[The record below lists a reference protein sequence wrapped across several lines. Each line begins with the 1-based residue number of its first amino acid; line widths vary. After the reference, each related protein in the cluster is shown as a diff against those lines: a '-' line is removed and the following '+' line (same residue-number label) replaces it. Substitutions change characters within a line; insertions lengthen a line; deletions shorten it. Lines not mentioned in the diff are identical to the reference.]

1 MTVAILDQNGFN
13 LADPKLDI
21 ARGAYRY
28 ATSVNQYGRNPS
40 CAAGADEEIWN
51 GSVAYSYPTSA
62 LMTKVS
68 QTADQAAMRGQ
79 TVRIHGLDANWDY
92 VEQDVILDAAN
103 TTTHVVLATLG
114 TPLMRVFYAEING
127 SVVTTSSVRLHND
140 AETVDY
146 FVMPT
151 GNNTTALGW
160 YTVPAGHTAYLTNW
174 WANHNPTQGQT
185 FTSNLIRLWATDNVN
200 GYARKTRGQKGIAP
214 DGGFVHHYNPYMV
227 FTEKTDIVLTAS
239 PVGAAADV
247 SAGFDLIQVK
257 NSRV

>member
-21 ARGAYRY
+21 ARGVYRY

-51 GSVAYSYPTSA
+51 GSVAYSWPDTA
-62 LMTKVS
+62 LMTKLS
-68 QTADQAAMRGQ
+68 QTTDQAALRGA
-79 TVRIHGLDANWDY
+79 TVHIEGLDANWNL
-92 VEQDVILDAAN
+92 VKQSVVLNASL
-103 TTTHVVLATLG
+103 TTTAVALG
-114 TPLMRVFYAEING
+114 TPLLRVYYAEIHG
-127 SVVTTSSVRLHND
+127 TVASTSSVRLHND
-140 AETVDY
+140 AEDTDY

-151 GNNTTALGW
+151 GNNSTALGW

-185 FTSNLIRLWATDNVN
+185 FTSNLMRLWKKDNVD
-200 GYARKTRGQKGIAP
+200 GSARITVGQQGIAP